1 MDLFADAPLTLPDAD
16 LRYLPHWLDAPLASA
31 WLLRLEQET
40 PWEQPILRIHG
51 EEHPTP
57 RLVAWYGDPDAAYRY
72 SGQVHRP
79 LPWTALL
86 GEIRERVEREVGQRV
101 NGVLLNYYRDGQDS
115 MGWHSDAAPTQHH
128 WQHQVAKTR
137 RSCMPRLNLTFR
149 LVYPQP

>member
-57 RLVAWYGDPDAAYRY
+57 PLVAWYGDPDAAYRY
-72 SGQVHRP
+72 SAQVNRP
-79 LPWTALL
+79 LPWTAFLGRLRARGEPRVGRRGNGGLL
-86 GEIRERVEREVGQRV
+86 QYSADR
-101 NGVLLNYYRDGQDS
+101 
-115 MGWHSDAAPTQHH
+115 
-128 WQHQVAKTR
+128 
-137 RSCMPRLNLTFR
+137 
-149 LVYPQP
+149 

>member
-72 SGQVHRP
+72 SGRCHGPRCSARSASA
-79 LPWTALL
+79 WSARSASGSTA
-86 GEIRERVEREVGQRV
+86 
-101 NGVLLNYYRDGQDS
+101 
-115 MGWHSDAAPTQHH
+115 
-128 WQHQVAKTR
+128 
-137 RSCMPRLNLTFR
+137 CC
-149 LVYPQP
+149 